1 MNLKVKKNIME
12 IIFILSLLPLI
23 LNWIVG
29 LFFLDQKEKRTYIY
43 RNFTISFV
51 FLIISVL
58 IYILYLIITNIY
70 FSLIINYIF
79 FILQIL
85 FIFFYTGMSILQIW
99 SYKNNLNLNIFKII
113 DNWNYRFK
121 LLLNDNH

>member
-1 MNLKVKKNIME
+1 MNSKVKKHIME
-12 IIFILSLLPLI
+12 IIFIFSLLPLI
-23 LNWIVG
+23 LNWILG
-29 LFFLDQKEKRTYIY
+29 IFFLDQKEKRTYIY

-51 FLIISVL
+51 FLLISVL
-58 IYILYLIITNIY
+58 LYILYLIISNIY

-79 FILQIL
+79 FILQIS
-85 FIFFYTGMSILQIW
+85 FIIFYIGISFLQIW
-99 SYKNNLNLNIFKII
+99 SYKKNQKFNIFKII